1 MITRNNKA
9 LTLAE
14 IIISTVILSI
24 VMLGLTNLFVSSK
37 RYIALARARM
47 TGGEL
52 GRVFI
57 DPLQMYVRQDTWDDA
72 GNALYDGGAGVITY
86 CDSDPSTDENAVC
99 SSMAVSERTFD
110 RREYIANYNITSNDF
125 SGNTD
130 TMRKVRTTI
139 NWNEPGQ

>member
-1 MITRNNKA
+1 MRINRQG

-52 GRVFI
+52 GKVFL
-57 DPLQMYVRQDTWDDA
+57 DPLQMHVRQDLWDDV
-72 GNALYDGGAGVITY
+72 GNALYDDGSGVITY
-86 CDSDPSTDENAVC
+86 CDSDSATDENAVC
-99 SSMAVSERTFD
+99 SSMVVSDRTFD
-110 RREYIANYNITSNDF
+110 RREYTATYNITSDDF

-139 NWNEPGQ
+139 NWNEPNQ